1 MVQMTCE
8 GELKASFSTVEM
20 VVQTSICRL
29 AVEYMVDM
37 YVTVSNAQC
46 ILYYMHFAASLKAKV
61 GQRPAGHE
69 VWTCSGRDERKCI
82 GGVFILHFS
91 FLDVFCMVA
100 CSVGDMHNTYNAKRQ
115 CIRLSP
121 TDSIYFGD
129 AKACLHVRC
138 KMDSCFA
145 FPHLQHHT

>member
-82 GGVFILHFS
+82 GGESVHFAFLFPRCILHG
-91 FLDVFCMVA
+91 CMLCWRHA
-100 CSVGDMHNTYNAKRQ
+100 QY
-115 CIRLSP
+115 I
-121 TDSIYFGD
+121 
-129 AKACLHVRC
+129 
-138 KMDSCFA
+138 
-145 FPHLQHHT
+145 